1 MSYATKIE
9 GLIAERDK
17 LRADY
22 ESACKVVADMH
33 AAAMGGVVGPAAGVV
48 EDVAALREDAKR
60 FRWLAPRML
69 AADFDYG
76 GEGTQALVFEMP
88 PGFSASADCS
98 ATIDAA
104 MALGG

>member
-9 GLIAERDK
+9 ELIAERDK

-22 ESACKVVADMH
+22 ESACKLVADMH

-60 FRWLAPRML
+60 FRWLRGDFSPMGMSIDGNHAWAYRRNATLQGPTLDAAIDTAML
-69 AADFDYG
+69 AR
-76 GEGTQALVFEMP
+76 
-88 PGFSASADCS
+88 
-98 ATIDAA
+98 
-104 MALGG
+104 

>member
-1 MSYATKIE
+1 MTMNKMVEVPKKDANNYSLVLTALGMEEEGDPLAEIE
-9 GLIAERDK
+9 SLRKDAE
-17 LRADY
+17 
-22 ESACKVVADMH
+22 
-33 AAAMGGVVGPAAGVV
+33 
-48 EDVAALREDAKR
+48 R

-88 PGFSASADCS
+88 TGFSASADCS